1 MTAAAAPEA
10 QLLAVG
16 VSHRTA
22 PLALFERLALDPTG
36 AAQLLA
42 EVTSQGI
49 VREAAALSTCGRT
62 ELYLVASDSATAEDA
77 ALAALS
83 RRAGAERGSLPR
95 ALHSLRGAD
104 AVSHLF
110 QVTAGLESVA
120 VGETEIQGQV
130 KRAYQLALLEGRTGP
145 ITNRLFR
152 GALQAGKRVRSAA
165 GDRSTPPSVASLG
178 VRLAVRSVGE
188 LERLQVVV
196 IGAGE
201 NAEAT
206 GRALAGHG
214 VRPVFVANRRYARAV
229 ALARRFGGRPVGF
242 QHLRT
247 ELIGADL
254 AFSCTSS
261 QQPIV
266 ARHELAGVMD
276 ERRGRTLLL
285 IDTALPRDFDPAARD
300 LPGVELYDI
309 DDLGREA
316 ARDERAAAAP
326 AHAGQII
333 DEEVRRFQAWLAS
346 LDVVPAISALRAH
359 AEAAVNQVLDENEA
373 RWEALSASD
382 RERVEIV
389 ARAVASRLLHEPTMT
404 LKRAAGSE
412 ASTAYVRAVNGLL
425 GRGPPAAGDPIHQH
439 ARDGR
444 ARRAAPSASGPLPG
458 RPAAESTGG

>member
-1 MTAAAAPEA
+1 MTGSAAPEA
-10 QLLAVG
+10 LLAVG

-22 PLALFERLALDPTG
+22 PLALFERLALDPAG
-36 AAQLLA
+36 AADLLA
-42 EVTSQGI
+42 EVTSKGV
-49 VREAAALSTCGRT
+49 VREAVALSTCGRT
-62 ELYLVASDSATAEDA
+62 ELYLVASDSARAEDV

-83 RRAGAERGSLPR
+83 LRAGAERETLPR
-95 ALHSLRGAD
+95 ALRSLRGTD

-110 QVTAGLESVA
+110 RVTAGLESVA

-145 ITNRLFR
+145 VTNRLFH

-165 GDRSTPPSVASLG
+165 GDRRSPPSVASLG
-178 VRLAVRSVGE
+178 VRLAVRRVGE
-188 LERLQVVV
+188 LKRRRVVV

-214 VRPVFVANRRYARAV
+214 VRPVFVASRRYARAE

-242 QHLRT
+242 QGLET

-254 AFSCTSS
+254 VFSCTSS

-266 ARHELAGVMD
+266 ARQELARVME

-285 IDTALPRDFDPAARD
+285 IDSALPRDLDPAARD
-300 LPGVELYDI
+300 LPGIELYDI
-309 DDLGREA
+309 DDLKREA
-316 ARDERAAAAP
+316 GRDERATAAP
-326 AHAGQII
+326 ARAGQII
-333 DEEVRRFQAWLAS
+333 DEEVRRFEAWLAS

-359 AEAAVNQVLDENEA
+359 AEAAVNHVLDENEA

-382 RERVEIV
+382 RERIGVV

-412 ASTAYVRAVNGLL
+412 ASTAYVRAVHGLL
-425 GRGPPAAGDPIHQH
+425 GRGPPAAGEPIDRH

-444 ARRAAPSASGPLPG
+444 ARRAAPSASGPLRG